1 MQGLCIIPSIFTA
14 PMVYGDTAIINIA
27 IKNIGGN
34 SLVFTYSIMRKR
46 DGMLF
51 FEADAFTVFISLKTM
66 KPTPITD
73 EFRNLLVRYM
83 EARNYICF
91 ILL

>member
-14 PMVYGDTAIINIA
+14 PMVYGDTAIINIV
-27 IKNIGGN
+27 IKKMVETLFFN
-34 SLVFTYSIMRKR
+34 YSILRKR

-51 FEADAFTVFISLKTM
+51 FEADAFTVFMSLKTM
-66 KPTPITD
+66 KTAPITD